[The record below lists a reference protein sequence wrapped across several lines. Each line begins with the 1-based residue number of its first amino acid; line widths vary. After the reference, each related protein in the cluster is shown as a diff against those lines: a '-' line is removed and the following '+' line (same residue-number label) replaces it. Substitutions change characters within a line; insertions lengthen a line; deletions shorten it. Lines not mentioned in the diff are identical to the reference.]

1 MPSPISLLHFDEG
14 GELLVAG
21 DLRGRLHAWKSKFP
35 GSWGYRTHPDI
46 SFIDGGCASCAHSA
60 AVTGL
65 ILSGD
70 MMISSSCDGSVSFWS
85 LKDPDVDSVD
95 VIHPSSSTRFL
106 GVPLCLCAAAQGS
119 QGVFVGFKDGSVRKV
134 VMIDGKCA
142 DSMSLPPSES
152 GVARLRLLDRS
163 PKATL
168 LQRVIRNGEYNM

>member
-1 MPSPISLLHFDEG
+1 MPSPISSLHFDEG

-21 DLRGRLHAWKSKFP
+21 DLRGRLHGWKSKFP

-46 SFIDGGCASCAHSA
+46 SFLDQDFCAHSA

-85 LKDPDVDSVD
+85 LKDSDVD

-106 GVPLCLCAAAQGS
+106 GVPLCLCGAAQGT

-134 VMIDGKCA
+134 VMMDGKCA

-152 GVARLRLLDRS
+152 GVARLFNRS
-163 PKATL
+163 PKAHWS
-168 LQRVIRNGEYNM
+168 QRVIRNGEYNM

>member
-1 MPSPISLLHFDEG
+1 MPSPISLLHFDER

-21 DLRGRLHAWKSKFP
+21 DLKGRLHGWKTKFP
-35 GSWGYRTHPDI
+35 GSWGYKSHPDI
-46 SFIDGGCASCAHSA
+46 SFLDHDGHAHSA

-65 ILSGD
+65 ILSED

-85 LKDPDVDSVD
+85 LKDSDVD

-106 GVPLCLCAAAQGS
+106 GVPLCLCGGA

-134 VMIDGKCA
+134 VMIDGKCT

-152 GVARLRLLDRS
+152 GVARVN
-163 PKATL
+163 T
-168 LQRVIRNGEYNM
+168 